1 MNMKKILLS
10 IFALATVAVAMVS
23 CGDENYVEP
32 GSADVS
38 RNAEG
43 VYIGELTTED
53 ETAPLVGE
61 GLTITV
67 TCEDELT
74 RANIVTLE
82 GTVTNS
88 STGRDYDISDTKTF
102 NTALANGSYVLTNPT
117 NALSYGKIT
126 GDEIHYTLKLT
137 PAGKMTAAGKYYTV
151 VAKRRLL
158 DE

>member
-1 MNMKKILLS
+1 MKKILLS

-23 CGDENYVEP
+23 CGDDNYAEP

-38 RNAEG
+38 RSAEG

-53 ETAPLVGE
+53 ETAPLTGE
-61 GLTITV
+61 DLTITV
-67 TCEDELT
+67 TCEDGLT

-88 STGRDYDISDTKTF
+88 STGKSYEISDTKTF
-102 NTALANGSYVLTNPT
+102 NTALANGSYVLTNPK

-126 GDEIHYTLKLT
+126 GEEFHYTLKLT
-137 PAGKMTAAGKYYTV
+137 PAGKMTAAGKFYTV
-151 VAKRRLL
+151 KAKRKLL